1 MKHLSLGLNILL
13 LLAVAF
19 LYYHVYGERKETS
32 KLVKT
37 SIPVLENAVNTSH
50 APIAYV
56 ELDSLNE
63 KIFYIKSKRKEL
75 EAEQKNIESDW
86 QNSYHG
92 LENQKNEF
100 LKKGSSITQEEAE
113 KFQGQLL
120 QQQQVVDGK
129 KQSLTQKLNEKSY
142 RFMEDIQKKL
152 KEFLTDYNKNHNY
165 MYILT
170 TGTGLDYMVY
180 KDSTLNITGDVVN
193 GMNEKMKK
201 KGSQ

>member
-1 MKHLSLGLNILL
+1 MKNLSLGLNIFL

-19 LYYHVYGERKETS
+19 LYYHVYGEQKANINTA
-32 KLVKT
+32 KKT
-37 SIPVLENAVNTSH
+37 TAALQISGTTAH

-75 EAEQKNIESDW
+75 EAEQKKIETEW

-113 KFQGQLL
+113 KFQGQLI
-120 QQQQVVDGK
+120 QQQQQVDGK
-129 KQSLTQKLNEKSY
+129 KQGLTQKLNEKSY
-142 RFMEDIQKKL
+142 KFMEDIQKKL
-152 KEFLTDYNKNHNY
+152 KEFLTDYNKTHNY

-180 KDSTLNITGDVVN
+180 KDSSLNITEDVVN
-193 GMNEKMKK
+193 GMNEKMKQK
-201 KGSQ
+201 DNQ